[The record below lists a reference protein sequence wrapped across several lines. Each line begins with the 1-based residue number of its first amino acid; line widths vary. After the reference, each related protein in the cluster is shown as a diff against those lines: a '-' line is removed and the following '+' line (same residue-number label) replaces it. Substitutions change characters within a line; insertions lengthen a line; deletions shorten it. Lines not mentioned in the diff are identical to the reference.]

1 MLDLGCGY
9 GWHCAYAVSRG
20 AEEALGIDLSS
31 RMIGEAGKR
40 SGDPKITYRVCA
52 LEEYDYP
59 EAAWDCVVSNLA
71 LHYIADL
78 DEIFRK
84 VFRTLKPGGT
94 FLFNMEHP
102 VFTARRGTGMDL
114 RRRRKAS
121 VLACGRLFLSGR
133 TENELSWLSGHETAP
148 YTDPDHVWSAGRR
161 LYCPGSGRGG
171 AVRGDDGDSGD
182 GG

>member
-1 MLDLGCGY
+1 MLDLGCGVRLALRLR
-9 GWHCAYAVSRG
+9 GRVSRG
-20 AEEALGIDLSS
+20 AEGGPWDRSQQPDDRGGREALRRS
-31 RMIGEAGKR
+31 RR
-40 SGDPKITYRVCA
+40 SLTGSCA

-102 VFTARRGTGMDL
+102 VFTAGVGQEWICG
-114 RRRRKAS
+114 RRRKAS
-121 VLACGRLFLSGR
+121 VLACGRLFLSGENA
-133 TENELSWLSGHETAP
+133 ENELSWLSGHETAP
-148 YTDPDHVWSAGRR
+148 YT
-161 LYCPGSGRGG
+161 
-171 AVRGDDGDSGD
+171 
-182 GG
+182 

>member
-1 MLDLGCGY
+1 
-9 GWHCAYAVSRG
+9 
-20 AEEALGIDLSS
+20 
-31 RMIGEAGKR
+31 
-40 SGDPKITYRVCA
+40 
-52 LEEYDYP
+52 
-59 EAAWDCVVSNLA
+59 
-71 LHYIADL
+71 
-78 DEIFRK
+78 
-84 VFRTLKPGGT
+84 
-94 FLFNMEHP
+94 
-102 VFTARRGTGMDL
+102 MDL

-182 GG
+182 GGGEEAPRDADGKSEESGERADDGMRQHKMRRRRRE